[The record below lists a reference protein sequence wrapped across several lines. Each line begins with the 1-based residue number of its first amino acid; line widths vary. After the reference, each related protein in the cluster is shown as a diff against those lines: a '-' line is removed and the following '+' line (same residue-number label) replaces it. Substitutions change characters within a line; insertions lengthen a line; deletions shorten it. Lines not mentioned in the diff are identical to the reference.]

1 MRLNIIYNKKRL
13 RALYLI
19 LAFISMGFYGCQSDD
34 REEEIHSPFDPSN
47 PVEISG
53 FTPGSGGAGQ
63 RLVIYGQNFGTD
75 PGIVSVFIG
84 GKEAKVISVNGES
97 LYCLVPRQ
105 AFDGDIEVR
114 VGRGDRQ
121 VIAYSDKHFEYQRK
135 MVVSTL
141 IGYKNDRGDEPWKDG
156 KFKSDDQNEM
166 ASGFWEPSFMKFDPL
181 NPKHLW
187 VTFDFNN
194 GLYLID
200 FEDSTITKK
209 RSDFDR
215 PRSIDFTN
223 DGQYMIIAEDRG
235 GENDRAT
242 YRLSRD
248 KDWQDREILTRY
260 RQCNGASVHP
270 VNGELYF
277 NSYEK
282 GQFFRFDLNKYF
294 SEGLGDKDYETLFVV
309 HDPQWEYKIFIHPSG
324 NYAYIMVINQHY
336 ILRVD
341 YNWEKEQFNQP
352 YLVCGQL
359 KSPGYQDGV
368 GSDVRMR
375 NPYQGVFV
383 KNDDYV
389 EAGKPDEYDFYF
401 TDQYNHAIR
410 KLTPEGSVT
419 TFAGRGSSSINPDPY
434 GYVNGDLREEAR
446 FDRPSGIAYNEEEGA
461 FYIGDQMNH
470 RIRKIALE
478 EMDDTPDK
486 EQGTEAGD
494 RPFSLS
500 HPEE

>member
-1 MRLNIIYNKKRL
+1 MISKQVSNRSNGFSRRL
-13 RALYLI
+13 RGTIII
-19 LAFISMGFYGCQSDD
+19 LMAIGFGLWGCKEDTPTAIEAQ
-34 REEEIHSPFDPSN
+34 PFDPSK
-47 PVEISG
+47 PVVVSD
-53 FTPGSGGAGQ
+53 FLPKSGGMGQ
-63 RLVIYGQNFGTD
+63 RLVIYGSNFGND
-75 PGIVSVFIG
+75 VEKVKVFIG
-84 GKEAKVISVNGES
+84 GKEAVVINVEGES
-97 LYCLVPRQ
+97 LYCLVPKQ
-105 AFDGDIEVR
+105 AFTGEIEVR
-114 VGRGDRQ
+114 IGDSRESPVIGRATEVFQ
-121 VIAYSDKHFEYQRK
+121 YERK

-141 IGYKNDRGDEPWKDG
+141 AGYRNARGDEPWKDG
-156 KFKSDDQNEM
+156 KFKDPDETKM

-194 GLYLID
+194 GLYLIN

-215 PRSIDFTN
+215 PRSVDFTI

-248 KDWQDREILTRY
+248 RGWQDREILTTY

-270 VNGELYF
+270 VNGEMYF

-294 SEGLGDKDYETLFVV
+294 TEGLGVKDYETLFFV
-309 HDPQWEYKIFIHPSG
+309 HDPEWEYKIFIHPTG
-324 NYAYIMVINQHY
+324 NYAYVVVINRHY

-341 YNWEKEQFNQP
+341 YNWEKKRFNQP

-359 KSPGYQDGV
+359 RGDGYEDGV
-368 GSDVRMR
+368 GSSVRLR

-383 KNDDYV
+383 KNPAYV

-401 TDQYNHAIR
+401 TDQMNHAIR
-410 KLTPEGSVT
+410 TLTPEGAVT
-419 TFAGRGSSSINPDPY
+419 TFAGRGSSSLNANPW
-434 GYVNGDLREEAR
+434 GYVDGDLREEAR
-446 FDRPSGIAYNEEEGA
+446 FDRPSGIAYNEEEKA
-461 FYIGDQMNH
+461 FYIGDQAN
-470 RIRKIALE
+470 RRFRKIALE
-478 EMDDTPDK
+478 DI
-486 EQGTEAGD
+486 
-494 RPFSLS
+494 
-500 HPEE
+500 EEDN

>member
-1 MRLNIIYNKKRL
+1 MHLNIIYNKKRL
-13 RALYLI
+13 YTLCLI
-19 LAFISMGFYGCQSDD
+19 LAFASISFYGCQSDN
-34 REEEIHSPFDPSN
+34 EEDTFPPFDSSK
-47 PVEISG
+47 PVVVSG
-53 FTPGSGGAGQ
+53 FTPESGGAGQ
-63 RLVIYGQNFGTD
+63 RLVIYGNNFGTN
-75 PGIVSVFIG
+75 PNIVRVFIG
-84 GKEAKVISVNGES
+84 KKEATVISVNGES
-97 LYCLVPRQ
+97 LYCLVPQQ

-114 VGRGDRQ
+114 IGEDTET
-121 VIAYSDKHFEYQRK
+121 IAYSDTNFDYERK
-135 MVVSTL
+135 MVVSTVV
-141 IGYKNDRGDEPWKDG
+141 GYRNDRGDEPWKDG

-166 ASGFWEPSFMKFDPL
+166 ASGFWEPSIMKFDPL

-187 VTFDFNN
+187 MTFDFNN
-194 GLYLID
+194 GLYLIN
-200 FEDSTITKK
+200 FADSTVTKK

-260 RQCNGASVHP
+260 KQCNGAAVHP
-270 VNGELYF
+270 VNGEMYF

-294 SEGLGDKDYETLFVV
+294 NEGLGDKEYETLFVV
-309 HDPQWEYKIFIHPSG
+309 HDPEWEYKTFIHPSG
-324 NYAYIMVINQHY
+324 NYAYIVVINQHY

-341 YNWEKEQFNQP
+341 YNWEKKQFNQP

-359 KSPGYQDGV
+359 KSSGYQDGV
-368 GSDVRMR
+368 GSSVRLR

-389 EAGKPDEYDFYF
+389 EAGKTDEYDFYF
-401 TDQYNHAIR
+401 TEQHNHDVR

-419 TFAGRGSSSINPDPY
+419 TFAGRGSSSINPDPW

-446 FDRPSGIAYNEEEGA
+446 FDQPTGIAYNEEERA
-461 FYIGDQMNH
+461 FYIGDKSNH

-478 EMDDTPDK
+478 KIDE
-486 EQGTEAGD
+486 
-494 RPFSLS
+494 
-500 HPEE
+500 

>member
-1 MRLNIIYNKKRL
+1 MYLNIIYNKRRL
-13 RALYLI
+13 YALCLI
-19 LAFISMGFYGCQSDD
+19 LAFVSIGFYGCQSDD
-34 REEEIHSPFDPSN
+34 KEEMTFPSFDSSK
-47 PVEISG
+47 PVVVSG
-53 FTPGSGGAGQ
+53 FTPESGGAGQ
-63 RLVIYGQNFGTD
+63 RLVIYGKNFGTD
-75 PGIVSVFIG
+75 PNIVSVFVG

-97 LYCLVPRQ
+97 LYCLVPKQ
-105 AFDGDIEVR
+105 AFGGDIEVR
-114 VGRGDRQ
+114 IGEQDRQ
-121 VIAYSDKHFEYQRK
+121 VIAYSDTNFDYERK
-135 MVVSTL
+135 MVVSTVV
-141 IGYKNDRGDEPWKDG
+141 GYKNDRGDEPWKDG
-156 KFKSDDQNEM
+156 KFMSDDQNDM

-194 GLYLID
+194 GLYLIN
-200 FEDSTITKK
+200 FADSTVTKK

-294 SEGLGDKDYETLFVV
+294 SEGLGDKEYETLFVV
-309 HDPQWEYKIFIHPSG
+309 HDPQWEYKISIHPSG
-324 NYAYIMVINQHY
+324 NYAYILVTNQHY

-341 YNWEKEQFNQP
+341 YNWEKKQFNQP

-359 KSPGYQDGV
+359 KSADYQDGV
-368 GSDVRMR
+368 GSSVRMR

-401 TDQYNHAIR
+401 TDQHNHAIR

-419 TFAGRGSSSINPDPY
+419 TFAGRGSSSINPDPW

-446 FDRPSGIAYNEEEGA
+446 FDRPSGIAYNEEEHA
-461 FYIGDQMNH
+461 FYIGDQANH
-470 RIRKIALE
+470 RIRKIAFE
-478 EMDDTPDK
+478 DIDE
-486 EQGTEAGD
+486 
-494 RPFSLS
+494 
-500 HPEE
+500 

>member
-1 MRLNIIYNKKRL
+1 MYLNIIYNKRRL
-13 RALYLI
+13 YALCLI
-19 LAFISMGFYGCQSDD
+19 LAFVSIGFYGCQSDD
-34 REEEIHSPFDPSN
+34 KEEMTFPSFDSSK
-47 PVEISG
+47 PVVVSG
-53 FTPGSGGAGQ
+53 FTPESGGAGQ
-63 RLVIYGQNFGTD
+63 RLVIYGKNFGTD
-75 PGIVSVFIG
+75 PNIVSVFVG

-97 LYCLVPRQ
+97 LYCLVPKQ
-105 AFDGDIEVR
+105 AFGGDIEVR
-114 VGRGDRQ
+114 IGEQDRQ
-121 VIAYSDKHFEYQRK
+121 VIAYSDTNFDYERK
-135 MVVSTL
+135 MVVSTVV
-141 IGYKNDRGDEPWKDG
+141 GYKNDRGDEPWKDG
-156 KFKSDDQNEM
+156 KFMSDDQNDM

-194 GLYLID
+194 GLYLIN
-200 FEDSTITKK
+200 FADSTVTKK

-294 SEGLGDKDYETLFVV
+294 SEGLGDKEYETLFVV
-309 HDPQWEYKIFIHPSG
+309 HDPGWEYKVFIHPTG
-324 NYAYIMVINQHY
+324 NYAYIVIINKHY

-359 KSPGYQDGV
+359 GSNGYQDGV
-368 GSDVRMR
+368 GSSVRLR

-389 EAGKPDEYDFYF
+389 EASKTDEYDFYF
-401 TDQYNHAIR
+401 TEQHNHDIR

-419 TFAGRGSSSINPDPY
+419 TFAGRGSSSINPDPW

-446 FDRPSGIAYNEEEGA
+446 FDQPTGIAYNEEERA
-461 FYIGDQMNH
+461 FYIGDKSNH

-478 EMDDTPDK
+478 AKDE
-486 EQGTEAGD
+486 
-494 RPFSLS
+494 
-500 HPEE
+500 

>member
-1 MRLNIIYNKKRL
+1 
-13 RALYLI
+13 
-19 LAFISMGFYGCQSDD
+19 LAFVSIGFYGCQSDD
-34 REEEIHSPFDPSN
+34 KEEMTFPSFDSSK
-47 PVEISG
+47 PVVVSG
-53 FTPGSGGAGQ
+53 FTPESGGAGQ
-63 RLVIYGQNFGTD
+63 RLVIYGKNFGTD
-75 PGIVSVFIG
+75 PNIVSVFVG

-97 LYCLVPRQ
+97 LYCLVPKQ
-105 AFDGDIEVR
+105 AFGGDIEVR
-114 VGRGDRQ
+114 IGEQDRQ
-121 VIAYSDKHFEYQRK
+121 VIAYSDTNFDYERK
-135 MVVSTL
+135 MVVSTVV
-141 IGYKNDRGDEPWKDG
+141 GYKNDRGDEPWKDG
-156 KFKSDDQNEM
+156 KFMSDDQNDM

-194 GLYLID
+194 GLYLIN
-200 FEDSTITKK
+200 FADSTVTKK

-294 SEGLGDKDYETLFVV
+294 SEGLGDKEYETLFVV
-309 HDPQWEYKIFIHPSG
+309 HDPQWEYKISIHPSG
-324 NYAYIMVINQHY
+324 NYAYILVTNQHY

-341 YNWEKEQFNQP
+341 YNWEKKQFNQP

-359 KSPGYQDGV
+359 KSADYQDGV
-368 GSDVRMR
+368 GSSVRMR

-401 TDQYNHAIR
+401 TDQHNHAIR

-419 TFAGRGSSSINPDPY
+419 TFAGRGSSSINPDPW

-446 FDRPSGIAYNEEEGA
+446 FDRPSGIAYNEEEHA
-461 FYIGDQMNH
+461 FYIGDQANH
-470 RIRKIALE
+470 RIRKIAFE
-478 EMDDTPDK
+478 DIDE
-486 EQGTEAGD
+486 
-494 RPFSLS
+494 
-500 HPEE
+500 

>member
-1 MRLNIIYNKKRL
+1 MINIKWGRYTLNL
-13 RALYLI
+13 VLALL
-19 LAFISMGFYGCQSDD
+19 LGLFYSCQV
-34 REEEIHSPFDPSN
+34 EEEGLDIGESFDPSQ
-47 PVEISG
+47 PVVVSN
-53 FTPGSGGAGQ
+53 FTPSSGGAGQ
-63 RLVIYGQNFGTD
+63 RLVIYGKNFGND
-75 PGIVSVFIG
+75 PDIVSVFIG
-84 GKEAKVISVNGES
+84 GKEATVINVKGDA

-105 AFDGDIEVR
+105 AFGGEIEVR
-114 VGRGDRQ
+114 VGGDGRE
-121 VIAYSDKHFEYQRK
+121 VSGSSSKDFNYERK

-156 KFKSDDQNEM
+156 KFKADDPSDM
-166 ASGFWEPSFMKFDPL
+166 ASGFWRPSFLKFDPI

-187 VTFDFNN
+187 AVFDFNN

-200 FEDSTITKK
+200 LEDSTVTKK

-215 PRSIDFTN
+215 PRSIDFTL
-223 DGQYMIIAEDRG
+223 DGQHMIIAEDRG

-248 KDWQDREILTRY
+248 KDWQDREVMTRY
-260 RQCNGASVHP
+260 RQCNGAAVHP
-270 VNGELYF
+270 INGELYF

-294 SEGLGDKDYETLFVV
+294 DEGLGVKDYETLFVV
-309 HDPQWEYKIFIHPSG
+309 HDPGWEYKIFMHPTG

-341 YNWEKEQFNQP
+341 YNWEKKQFNQP

-359 KSPGYQDGV
+359 RGAGYQDGV
-368 GSDVRMR
+368 GSDVRLR

-383 KNDDYV
+383 KNEEYAA
-389 EAGKPDEYDFYF
+389 EGKPDEYDFYF
-401 TDQYNHAIR
+401 TDQHNHCIR
-410 KLTPEGSVT
+410 KLSPQGSVT
-419 TFAGRGSSSINPDPY
+419 TFAGRGSSSINPDPW
-434 GYVNGDLREEAR
+434 GYVDGDLREEAR
-446 FDRPSGIAYNEEEGA
+446 FDRPSGLAYSEEDKA

-478 EMDDTPDK
+478 EMDEEESDT
-486 EQGTEAGD
+486 
-494 RPFSLS
+494 
-500 HPEE
+500 EEED

>member
-1 MRLNIIYNKKRL
+1 M
-13 RALYLI
+13 
-19 LAFISMGFYGCQSDD
+19 LAVFIAVIAGLSSCKDAEPVLSDA
-34 REEEIHSPFDPSN
+34 EPFDPSRPVVVSDFN
-47 PVEISG
+47 PK
-53 FTPGSGGAGQ
+53 SGGMGQ
-63 RLVIYGQNFGTD
+63 RLVIYGSNFGND
-75 PGIVSVFIG
+75 PENVSVFIG
-84 GKEAKVISVNGES
+84 GKRAKVINVKGES

-105 AFDGDIEVR
+105 AFTGEVE
-114 VGRGDRQ
+114 VHVQGQGTQ
-121 VIAYSDKHFEYQRK
+121 VIGKADRLFDYQRK

-141 IGYKNDRGDEPWKDG
+141 LGYRNARGDEPWKDG
-156 KFKSDDQNEM
+156 KFKDPDETKM

-194 GLYLID
+194 GLYLIN
-200 FEDSTITKK
+200 FEDSTVTKK

-215 PRSIDFTN
+215 PRSIDFTL

-248 KDWQDREILTRY
+248 RDWQDREILTTY

-294 SEGLGDKDYETLFVV
+294 NEGLGVKDYETLFVV
-309 HDPQWEYKIFIHPSG
+309 HDPEWEYKIFIHPTG
-324 NYAYIMVINQHY
+324 NYAYIVVINRHY

-341 YNWEKEQFNQP
+341 YNWEKKQFNQP

-359 KSPGYQDGV
+359 RGEGYEDGV
-368 GSDVRMR
+368 GSSVRLR

-383 KNDDYV
+383 KNPAYA
-389 EAGKPDEYDFYF
+389 EAGKADEYDFYF
-401 TDQYNHAIR
+401 TDQMNHAVR
-410 KLTPEGSVT
+410 VLTPEGSVT
-419 TFAGRGSSSINPDPY
+419 TFAGRGSASINDNPW
-434 GYVNGDLREEAR
+434 GYVDGDLREEAR

-461 FYIGDQMNH
+461 FYIGDQANR

-478 EMDDTPDK
+478 EMDT
-486 EQGTEAGD
+486 TEE
-494 RPFSLS
+494 
-500 HPEE
+500 PEDNESNTNQ